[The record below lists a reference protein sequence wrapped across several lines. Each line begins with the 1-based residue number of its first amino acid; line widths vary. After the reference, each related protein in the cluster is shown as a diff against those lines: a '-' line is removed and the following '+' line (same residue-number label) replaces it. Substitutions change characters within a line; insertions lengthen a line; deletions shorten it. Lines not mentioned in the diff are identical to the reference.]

1 MRYYLLFL
9 LLFPISVYASTKNN
23 IKNNL
28 NNTNN
33 AYFKFIQKIDKKV
46 EKGECKIL
54 YPKKIYCKYEDV
66 FEKVLASDGKSLVI
80 NSKKHKGYMRYNI
93 KSTALNLLLDKT
105 FLIKRIDEINR
116 LQENGE
122 AYFFNIQFNNM
133 IVTVFFDKTDFNLI
147 GWKTVDSYQNKVE
160 TKLFNIKTNIMIDE
174 KIFRVQNYIN

>member
-105 FLIKRIDEINR
+105 FLIKRID
-116 LQENGE
+116 
-122 AYFFNIQFNNM
+122 
-133 IVTVFFDKTDFNLI
+133 
-147 GWKTVDSYQNKVE
+147 
-160 TKLFNIKTNIMIDE
+160 
-174 KIFRVQNYIN
+174 